1 MNTRLK
7 LAGIVLFRKCIDT
20 IAWIVRGIGRTVQ
33 AVLLRPI
40 FGIFKFFYQLIF
52 FRLYKLYILTKKQI
66 STFLLP
72 AKNKVLFLFSTRY
85 ALHSL
90 LLIIALLVITENVSA
105 REIRP
110 DEVGKHSRIQALVPK
125 EIDTEI
131 IEVSGDN
138 STISGIDILAT
149 EGNLTSEEQFTAN
162 IQPSESD
169 DATITQEG
177 AIVKPDIASTTIGD
191 RPNSEVTYHIVQ
203 AGETISQIANQYKVS
218 VATILGENQ
227 IREDELIKPGQKLTI
242 LPVTEKFGD
251 SATHRVNAG
260 ESLSAIAKKYK
271 TDVETLI
278 AFNNLVA
285 EDAINE
291 GDILIIPGVA
301 KEPPA
306 PPKPTPRSRL
316 AEFFGGGGEKPASG
330 GAGASTKLRWPT
342 TGTRLNQRYR
352 YGHKAVDIGS
362 PKGAPVYAA
371 DDGVVTNVSWIK
383 YGYGHHIVI
392 NHGNGIQT
400 LYSHND
406 QQFVKVGQRV
416 SRGETIATI
425 GLTGRTTGYH
435 VHFEVMSGGVKVNPL
450 NYLY

>member
-7 LAGIVLFRKCIDT
+7 LAGTILLRKCLDAAGWVI
-20 IAWIVRGIGRTVQ
+20 RGIGRIVQ
-33 AVLLRPI
+33 LLILRPI
-40 FGIFKFFYQLIF
+40 FGLFKFAYRTLF
-52 FRLYKLYILTKKQI
+52 FRLYKLYILTKKQFD
-66 STFLLP
+66 TFLLP

-85 ALHSL
+85 VLHSL

-110 DEVGKHSRIQALVPK
+110 DEVGKQSRLHALVQ
-125 EIDTEI
+125 EETDIET
-131 IEVSGDN
+131 IEVTGDIA
-138 STISGIDILAT
+138 SISGTDILAT
-149 EGNLTSEEQFTAN
+149 EGNLTSEEQFTGN
-162 IQPSESD
+162 IQLSESD
-169 DATITQEG
+169 EATITQEG

-203 AGETISQIANQYKVS
+203 GGETIGQIAEQYKVS

-260 ESLSAIAKKYK
+260 ESLSGIAKKYK
-271 TDVETLI
+271 TDTATI
-278 AFNNLVA
+278 MAFNNLVA
-285 EDAINE
+285 EEAINE

-306 PPKPTPRSRL
+306 PPKPAPRSRI
-316 AEFFGGGGEKPASG
+316 AEFFGGGEKPAGG
-330 GAGASTKLRWPT
+330 GAGSATKLRWPT
-342 TGTRLNQRYR
+342 TGTRINQRYGW
-352 YGHKAVDIGS
+352 GHKAVDIGS

-371 DDGVVTNVSWIK
+371 DDGVVTKVSWIT
-383 YGYGHHIVI
+383 YGYGHHVVI
-392 NHGNGIQT
+392 DHGNGVQT
-400 LYSHND
+400 LYSHSD

-416 SRGETIATI
+416 SRGETIATV

-435 VHFEVMSGGVKVNPL
+435 VHFEVMSGGAKVNPL